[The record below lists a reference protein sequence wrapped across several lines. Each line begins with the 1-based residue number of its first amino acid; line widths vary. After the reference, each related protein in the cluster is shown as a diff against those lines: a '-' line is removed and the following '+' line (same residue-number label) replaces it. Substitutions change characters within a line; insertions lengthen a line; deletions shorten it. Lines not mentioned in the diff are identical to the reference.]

1 MKKLMFGIF
10 LLFSGALS
18 ANSLPD
24 FTQLVE
30 QYSPAVVNIST
41 SKKISKKSRNF
52 RGFRREMPDDMPD
65 LFRHF
70 FEREFDFRHRNFQ
83 PQRFQPQD
91 MDSLGSGM
99 IISADGYVLTNNHV
113 VAQADEIMV
122 RLKDRREFKA
132 KVVGTDKYSDIA
144 VLKIDAKNLP
154 TVKIGKS
161 RDVKVGE
168 WVFAIGSPF
177 GFDLSVSAGIV
188 SAKGRDVRD
197 PSNSGNTNYVPF
209 IQTDVAINPGNSGG
223 PLFNM
228 QGKVIGVNS
237 MIFSRSGG
245 YMGLSFSI
253 PIDVAMNVANQLQ
266 QDGTVTRGWLGVLI
280 QPVTSDLAEA
290 FGLDKPEGSLVAK
303 VISDSPALAAGI
315 KNEDIILSFNGTP
328 INKNSDLPPIVASTP
343 VGSSVPV
350 EILRGGK
357 KMTLQVTIGKL
368 PGDTDTLASA
378 KTSDANDATA
388 GGMELASVPE
398 KIRKELKLGNNE
410 GVLVK
415 DVSADSDAREAGIA
429 PGDVIISFNRRPVAT
444 PEALQKLIA
453 DLPKGQ
459 KVAVYIIRASGPLF
473 LAYRKQ

>member
-1 MKKLMFGIF
+1 
-10 LLFSGALS
+10 
-18 ANSLPD
+18 
-24 FTQLVE
+24 
-30 QYSPAVVNIST
+30 
-41 SKKISKKSRNF
+41 
-52 RGFRREMPDDMPD
+52 
-65 LFRHF
+65 
-70 FEREFDFRHRNFQ
+70 
-83 PQRFQPQD
+83 
-91 MDSLGSGM
+91 
-99 IISADGYVLTNNHV
+99 
-113 VAQADEIMV
+113 
-122 RLKDRREFKA
+122 
-132 KVVGTDKYSDIA
+132 VGTDKYSDIA